1 MKNLDKIDNKNI
13 VSEIQDND
21 RISKFLKPFLSEMV
35 FDELSPDYLKR
46 TNTEDFM
53 TGVPIPIG
61 DSFGKKEIDTRE
73 IALNMALI
81 IGADSSFPYQEQY
94 IEFLNKAFDN
104 NAHKVLIS
112 EGARHGEESD
122 FEKACCY
129 ERAALLIEPKS
140 KDALYL
146 YARACLDA
154 YQIEGKSEEYTGM
167 FKAESIEMFEF
178 LTMLYP
184 DFEQGFYF
192 LGYGYANLGLYL
204 KAKLTWEEFINLTEG
219 SSNQDTIKQASEI
232 SERLMQLRDPV
243 KIEHAINEI
252 LRGNYVYGRNELIK
266 YKEGAY
272 NNWWPLW
279 YYLGVAESSLAN
291 YDAAI
296 ENYKMALRFSPSNT
310 DVMKELIELYNATG
324 DLSSADKYS
333 KKIKIIQEN
342 LAAELS
348 ESN

>member
-1 MKNLDKIDNKNI
+1 MENLANKDKTNI
-13 VSEIQDND
+13 ISGIQDND
-21 RISKFLKPFLSEMV
+21 RISKFLTPFLSDMI
-35 FDELSPDYLKR
+35 FDELSIDYLKR

-73 IALNMALI
+73 IALNMGLI
-81 IGADSSFPYQEQY
+81 IGADPRFPYQEQY
-94 IEFLNKAFDN
+94 IKFLNKVFDN

-112 EGARHGEESD
+112 QGARCGEESD

-154 YQIEGKSEEYTGM
+154 YQMEGKSEEYTGM
-167 FKAESIEMFEF
+167 FKAESLEMFEL

-184 DFEQGFYF
+184 DFEQGFYY

-204 KAKLTWEEFINLTEG
+204 KAKLTWEEFINLTKG
-219 SSNQDTIKQASEI
+219 SSNRDRIKQVTEI
-232 SERLMQLRDPV
+232 SERVMQLQDPV

-266 YKEGAY
+266 YKEGSY

-279 YYLGVAESSLAN
+279 YYLGMAESSLAN
-291 YDAAI
+291 YEAAI
-296 ENYKMALRFSPSNT
+296 DNYKMALRYSPSNT
-310 DVMKELIELYNATG
+310 DVMKDLIELYNATG
-324 DLSSADKYS
+324 DSSSADKYR

-342 LAAELS
+342 RAAELS
-348 ESN
+348 EIN

>member
-1 MKNLDKIDNKNI
+1 MENLANKDKTNI
-13 VSEIQDND
+13 ISEIQDND
-21 RISKFLKPFLSEMV
+21 RISKFLTPLISEMI
-35 FDELSPDYLKR
+35 FDELSIDYLKR
-46 TNTEDFM
+46 TNTEEFM

-61 DSFGKKEIDTRE
+61 NSFGKKEIDTRE

-81 IGADSSFPYQEQY
+81 IGADPRFPYQEQY
-94 IEFLNKAFDN
+94 IKFLNKVFDN
-104 NAHKVLIS
+104 SAYKVLIS
-112 EGARHGEESD
+112 QGAKCGEESD
-122 FEKACCY
+122 FEKTCCY

-154 YQIEGKSEEYTGM
+154 YQMEGKSEEYTGM
-167 FKAESIEMFEF
+167 FKAESLEMFEL

-184 DFEQGFYF
+184 DFEQGFYY

-204 KAKLTWEEFINLTEG
+204 KAKLTWEEFINLTKG
-219 SSNQDTIKQASEI
+219 SSNRDMIKQVSEI
-232 SERLMQLRDPV
+232 SERLMQLQDPV

-266 YKEGAY
+266 YKEGSY

-291 YDAAI
+291 YEAAI
-296 ENYKMALRFSPSNT
+296 ENYKMALRYSPSNT
-310 DVMKELIELYNATG
+310 DVMKDLIELYKATG
-324 DLSSADKYS
+324 DISSADKYS

-342 LAAELS
+342 RAAELL
-348 ESN
+348 ETN